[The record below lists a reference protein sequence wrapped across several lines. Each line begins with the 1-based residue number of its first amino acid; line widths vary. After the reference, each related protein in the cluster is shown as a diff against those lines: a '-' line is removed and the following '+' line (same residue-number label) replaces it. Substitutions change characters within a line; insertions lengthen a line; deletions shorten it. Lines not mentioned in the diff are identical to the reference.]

1 METVILNN
9 RPVGVNSK
17 TNKPNPDF
25 YKLKLIYS
33 GYINIYAINHCMNNP
48 SSILHSERQ
57 IATIIN
63 TSKMKYID
71 LLDSFFSQ
79 SWLAIIYRELL
90 HDLYL

>member
-25 YKLKLIYS
+25 YKIKLLYT
-33 GYINIYAINHCMNNP
+33 GTINLYAINHCMNGP
-48 SSILHSERQ
+48 STILHSEYELN
-57 IATIIN
+57 TI
-63 TSKMKYID
+63 MKPGMNYIEI
-71 LLDSFFSQ
+71 LGSYFSNN
-79 SWLAIIYRELL
+79 WLAIIYRELL